1 MENELAAKETKK
13 VKRKYGMNAELIWHD
28 RKRYFGLPWS
38 FTRYSLIKNGEKWF
52 KVFSDIGLLYTIV
65 EEVNIYRIRDIS
77 LHQTLFDKIFRT
89 GTVTLYSNDERSP
102 KFVLRHIAEPYKVRE
117 MFSSIIEQERQLR
130 NIRVSEFQY

>member
-1 MENELAAKETKK
+1 MEGNTK
-13 VKRKYGMNAELIWHD
+13 VKRKYGVNAELIWKD

-38 FTRYSLIKNGEKWF
+38 FTRYSLIKNGDKWF

-77 LHQTLFDKIFRT
+77 LHQSLFDKIFRT

-102 KFVLRHIAEPYKVRE
+102 EFKLRHIAHPYRIRE
-117 MFSSIIEQERQLR
+117 MFSELIEQQRQFH
-130 NIRVSEFQY
+130 NVRVSEFQH